1 MFWLSFIPQTTIFW
15 IIHGL
20 LITGLIVYFGA
31 RFAGTWKFIVSPIA
45 LIVVLCAI
53 FFEGFYYSQKEYL
66 RQIEEYQNKVRDAEE
81 KSKETNTLIKTK
93 YIEKVKVVKE
103 TADENIKYIDRIV
116 TQYDNSCTLS
126 NAAILLHDSSSQ
138 NVMAG
143 SAGGTDE
150 GTSDVKI
157 SQLLKVITDNYAT
170 YYQTREQLI
179 GFQEWYKEQ
188 KKIYESVK

>member
-20 LITGLIVYFGA
+20 LITGLIVYLGA
-31 RFAGTWKFIVSPIA
+31 RFAGPWKFIVSPIA

-93 YIEKVKVVKE
+93 PFYTPIFFMQLQ
-103 TADENIKYIDRIV
+103 TAL
-116 TQYDNSCTLS
+116 QTLVAKLRS
-126 NAAILLHDSSSQ
+126 RSPCSGMTDITNRFCALQTTFLSGMAAH
-138 NVMAG
+138 
-143 SAGGTDE
+143 T
-150 GTSDVKI
+150 
-157 SQLLKVITDNYAT
+157 
-170 YYQTREQLI
+170 
-179 GFQEWYKEQ
+179 
-188 KKIYESVK
+188 